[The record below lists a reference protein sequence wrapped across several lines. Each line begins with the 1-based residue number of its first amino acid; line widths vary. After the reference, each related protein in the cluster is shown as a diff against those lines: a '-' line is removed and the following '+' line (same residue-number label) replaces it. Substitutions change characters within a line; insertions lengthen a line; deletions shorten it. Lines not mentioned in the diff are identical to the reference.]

1 MPKALCAW
9 GGWEGHTPEASMSIY
24 VPLLQAAGFEVDV
37 VNGSEVYADAARM
50 AQYQLIV
57 QCITMAS
64 IKPEEE
70 KGLTA
75 AVKAGAG
82 LAGWH
87 GGLADSFRQNT
98 EYQWMVGGQWVAH
111 PGNIIDYTVQITVP
125 DDPLT
130 QGLPTEFPFRS
141 EQYYLHTDPGNRVL
155 ATTTFS
161 GEYAPWVAG
170 TVMPVVWT
178 RHYGQGRVFFCSLGH
193 QAPEFTAQPA
203 ARELVR
209 RGLLWAGHAL

>member
-37 VNGSEVYADAARM
+37 VNGSEVYADAARL

-98 EYQWMVGGQWVAH
+98 EYQSAWARGSGLTGIVGAGNVAAPPPPFAPKAPGHGFRAGQSVFHNKFGEGVIVTLEGSGA
-111 PGNIIDYTVQITVP
+111 DARAQINFGRHGAKWLALGIAKLTAPSSSSRPVP
-125 DDPLT
+125 
-130 QGLPTEFPFRS
+130 S
-141 EQYYLHTDPGNRVL
+141 
-155 ATTTFS
+155 
-161 GEYAPWVAG
+161 
-170 TVMPVVWT
+170 
-178 RHYGQGRVFFCSLGH
+178 
-193 QAPEFTAQPA
+193 
-203 ARELVR
+203 R
-209 RGLLWAGHAL
+209 R